1 MQSSH
6 NQDFKIKF
14 FYSNTEQQQNVKETI
29 DEFNLSD
36 NESIF

>member
-6 NQDFKIKF
+6 NQDFKRKF
-14 FYSNTEQQQNVKETI
+14 FYSNTEQQHVKETI